1 VKGLTGFRSV
11 VAYVPGQK
19 TTLLA
24 VGPQGSDVSTDDGQ
38 TWTKVEG
45 PGFDTFSFVPGAA
58 VGWGAGAR
66 GTIGL
71 FRY

>member
-1 VKGLTGFRSV
+1 LTGFRSV
-11 VAYVPGQK
+11 VSYVPGQK
-19 TTLLA
+19 ATVLA
-24 VGPQGSDVSTDDGQ
+24 VGPQGSDVSVDDGR

-45 PGFDTFSFVPGAA
+45 PGYDTVSFVRGAA